1 MKPITSIYIF
11 VLYILFVPGFIT
23 SASNNMKTNLLYSF
37 LFAIV
42 LYCTFDLVN
51 YSYENYQQYDVDVK
65 GVNSLVD
72 LLKMQFSGDD
82 SKKIDINNQIGG
94 QNASNENAQCWNAL
108 GKNQKELEIIK
119 YQLDSYS
126 GSKESIDK
134 LNTQLN
140 NLTKE
145 ATTLEEE
152 VKKYQGTNKD
162 IDRIK
167 IQINKYQDEI
177 GELKKKIELYNTT
190 NTSIAEVNKS
200 ISNVQ
205 SRITK
210 LSSEISSCETLNS
223 QKQADETQIL
233 GDIRT
238 IQEDTIES
246 LKNTIRGKRY
256 CS

>member
-23 SASNNMKTNLLYSF
+23 TASNNMKTNLLYSF

-152 VKKYQGTNKD
+152 VKKYQGSNKD

-167 IQINKYQDEI
+167 IQIN
-177 GELKKKIELYNTT
+177 KIELYNTT